1 MINFMKYKPIFF
13 SISLSIIVP
22 GLMALI
28 FWGLKPAIDF
38 TGGALLEVQLDS
50 KNDENLDLSAV
61 SLTSEL
67 QDINNESIHINSI
80 QKTGEGNDYIIR
92 TNSINE
98 DSKNIILDK
107 LNEQYSVTERRF
119 ESVGPTL
126 GRELLI
132 KTGIAIFL
140 ASLVILLYVAYQ
152 FKDMAFGISA
162 ILAMFH
168 DTIILLGSFAI
179 LGHFLGVEVD
189 MLFVTAL
196 LTTLSFS
203 VHDTIVVF
211 DRVREI
217 NKLVK
222 GISFDDSLNK
232 SIISTF
238 NRSLNNSLT
247 IIFMLV
253 ALVVLGGDTIRW
265 FSVALLI
272 GTITG
277 TYSSTFTAAPLLSI
291 LYKKFA
297 KS

>member
-13 SISLSIIVP
+13 GISLSFLIP
-22 GLMALI
+22 GLIAL
-28 FWGLKPAIDF
+28 FVWGLRPAIDF
-38 TGGALLEVQLDS
+38 TGGALLEV
-50 KNDENLDLSAV
+50 
-61 SLTSEL
+61 SLTPKSNSMSVTAT
-67 QDINNESIHINSI
+67 DITNYLNGINGVTINSV
-80 QKTGEGNDYIIR
+80 QRVGDTNSYIIR

-98 DSKNIILDK
+98 DLKNQLMNK
-107 LNEQYSVTERRF
+107 LEQNYDVVERKF
-119 ESVGPTL
+119 DTVGPTL
-126 GRELLI
+126 GRELLV
-132 KTGIAIFL
+132 KTGVAIAL
-140 ASLVILLYVAYQ
+140 ASMVILMYVAYQ
-152 FKDMAFGISA
+152 FKDMVYGVSA

-168 DTIILLGSFAI
+168 DTLILLGSFAV
-179 LGHFLGVEVD
+179 LGHFMGVEVD

-217 NKLVK
+217 NRLVK
-222 GISFDDSLNK
+222 GIPFEDVLNK

-238 NRSLNNSLT
+238 NRSLNNSMT

-265 FSVALLI
+265 FAVALLI

-277 TYSSTFTAAPLLSI
+277 TYSSTFTAMPLLAVFM
-291 LYKKFA
+291 KKFRKIA
-297 KS
+297 